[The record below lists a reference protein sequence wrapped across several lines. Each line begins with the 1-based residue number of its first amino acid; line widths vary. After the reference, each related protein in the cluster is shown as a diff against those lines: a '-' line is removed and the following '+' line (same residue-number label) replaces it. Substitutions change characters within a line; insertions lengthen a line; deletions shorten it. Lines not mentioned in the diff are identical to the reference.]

1 MWAAWSIARA
11 QTLLFCLTIK
21 FIKKCTFELM
31 SANIDYQLVMDD
43 IYNRVCTEE
52 NEGQVANY
60 IPELSKID
68 PNKFGVCLRLVDGK
82 VYGVGDWETKFSIQS
97 ISKVL
102 ALSMVYKTLGDDM
115 WRRVGVEPS
124 GTPFNSLLQLETDHG
139 IPRNPFIN
147 AGAMVVCDMLISSTV
162 KPLEEFL
169 TFIRSICSNTEI
181 EYSEKI
187 ANSERSVGFR
197 NKALCNFIKS
207 LGNIE
212 NDPEDV
218 LEFYFN
224 MCSIE
229 MTCKELTSTFMYLVD
244 DHYQTNSGRSVLS
257 MSQAKRIN
265 AIMQTC
271 GFYDESGEF
280 SFKVGLPGKSG
291 VGGGILA
298 LHPDKY
304 CIAAWSP
311 KLNAK
316 GNSSRGMKFLEAF
329 TTETKL
335 SIF

>member
-1 MWAAWSIARA
+1 M
-11 QTLLFCLTIK
+11 
-21 FIKKCTFELM
+21 M
-31 SANIDYQLVMDD
+31 NANIDYQQVMDS
-43 IYNRVCTEE
+43 IYERICKED
-52 NEGQVANY
+52 NEGQVARY
-60 IPELSKID
+60 IPELSIVD
-68 PNKFGVCLRLVDGK
+68 PNKFGVCLRTIDK
-82 VYGVGDWETKFSIQS
+82 QVYGVGDWETKFSIQS

-102 ALSMVYKTLGDDM
+102 ALSMAYKTLGDDM
-115 WRRVGVEPS
+115 WSRVGVEPS
-124 GTPFNSLLQLETDHG
+124 GTPFNSLLQLESDMG

-147 AGAMVVCDMLISSTV
+147 AGAMVVCDMLISSTE
-162 KPLEEFL
+162 KPLEKFL
-169 TFIRSICSNTEI
+169 SFIRSICSNKEI
-181 EYSEKI
+181 NFSESI
-187 ANSERSVGFR
+187 AKSERSVGFR
-197 NKALCNFIKS
+197 NKALCNFIKA

-212 NDPEDV
+212 NDPEVV
-218 LEFYFN
+218 LDFYFN

-229 MTCKELTSTFMYLVD
+229 MTCHELTNTFMYLVD
-244 DHYQTNSGRSVLS
+244 DNYLTEDGNQVLT

-291 VGGGILA
+291 VGGGIIA

-304 CIAAWSP
+304 AIAAWSP
-311 KLNAK
+311 KLNKK